1 MLENTPKIEG
11 LIYCLNTRTSMKLYD
26 KSISLMI
33 VALFLGSIAL
43 TVVTENS
50 DIQTSHLT
58 EKPTVSEAQ
67 SPGHTVFTEYVGAHW
82 CGPCHGASNALHDLY
97 VTNGGGGTQSEDYT
111 YISFYQSA
119 SSGWPSDSPIN
130 RRAHINPSYYPTMV
144 WGDATSSSSYYT
156 SNTNTANFYQNGG
169 NMDSNAADYA
179 ITVFQS
185 ENGNMMDIDITAS
198 YSGSGSKAVTIY
210 AAVTEETSPES
221 YDGGGPNPHHVWKRW
236 LLNGNSNGFETVT
249 LSAGNSITKSWSVP
263 ISTVR
268 AGGGNS
274 AADNF
279 LTVAALLD
287 GDHTTNRNVLAAGD
301 SHMGP
306 KMDLAVTGV
315 TVTNPSA
322 ADGYMRGDQITVSA
336 SAVNVGGLDY
346 TDGGNLEII
355 YMDGNNP
362 VVVATKQLTNLQ
374 VQSSMSHT
382 ATVDTTNLP
391 SNAWSTA
398 FGARLSGLI
407 GDGKAANNVALE
419 DFSHDRPP
427 VAKQATVSG
436 DNIIERGS
444 IFTVVAKG
452 GADDYVD
459 TIQTMT
465 FELEVSPAGTNA
477 WDGSIDSGGENIVN
491 EGTSNEGREY
501 TMTPTLTMP
510 SGDYDLR
517 SRTIDNRGQ
526 VSDWRVTANA
536 FSLSNGIP
544 MVVAEP
550 VPTVICDVESNVDMT
565 PHISDPETPLYDL
578 IIESDSPY
586 FVSWNPLSTSI
597 TVNFGFD
604 TVQGCPL
611 GQKSILVT
619 IDDGAGYSS
628 QNNLPYGTLKFNV
641 IENGQPRW
649 LGLPTQTIDEQ
660 GPDSDGILRLQPYIT
675 DTTADGQE
683 SSVSLLTFA
692 IIGET
697 NPGIISSQI
706 INGVLG
712 FETIGDDAEGQTTLT
727 IRACDNDMECSDQTI
742 LININPVNDAPMVD
756 MSSFEGMRLK
766 AGAES
771 SIDLDSLVSDIDNEA
786 SEVTVIV
793 SSPDEAGGA
802 QYNRQTGMLKL
813 KFNEVGDKNVIIK
826 VVDTYSSNEYTATI
840 DVYDSDVFTIAKYPS
855 TDGFMVVNPTNMYI
869 GQIPIVNMYLTD
881 EAPLF
886 TSLSVRWQTC
896 SNEGVCN
903 GIWMYDLDM
912 TKSASGWETE
922 LDIPNAADPTISARP
937 YGYNYGDYF
946 YLMIDGVDNLNNNYK
961 TTRAIEPLYKWIV
974 TQDLPPA
981 SQMDDEMIVSHIA
994 NLNMKIEDVEEQLLD
1009 NPSDDLELQL
1019 IDLEFQLELACLDP
1033 RVTCAEDE
1041 TSGTSIDES
1050 GTESNTIL
1058 IAGVVIAIIIVALLG
1073 GMFLL
1078 RGRGEHELEGFKWAN
1093 TTLPAQDAIAN
1104 SMYGGTQQIFQQ
1116 PMPIPQNYQQYQP
1129 PYYANQYQQNVHAAP
1144 IQPAPPQ
1151 NIPQQ
1156 SVAQGPPVSQGP
1168 PITRGPPLPPGGL
1181 PAGWSMDQ
1189 WEYYG
1194 QQYLD
1199 RLQG

>member
-1 MLENTPKIEG
+1 
-11 LIYCLNTRTSMKLYD
+11 MKLYV

-33 VALFLGSIAL
+33 VSLFLGSIAFSI
-43 TVVTENS
+43 VAENS
-50 DIQTSHLT
+50 NLPTSYL
-58 EKPTVSEAQ
+58 EDEPTISEAQ

-97 VTNGGGGTQSEDYT
+97 VTNGGGGSQSEDYT
-111 YISFYQSA
+111 YISFYESA
-119 SSGWPSDSPIN
+119 SNGWPSDSPIN
-130 RRAHINPSYYPTMV
+130 RRAHISPSYYPTMV

-156 SNTNTANFYQNGG
+156 SNTNTANFYQSGG
-169 NMDSNAADYA
+169 NMDGNAADYD
-179 ITVFQS
+179 IMVSQS
-185 ENGNMMDIDITAS
+185 ENGNVMDIDITAS
-198 YSGSGSKAVTIY
+198 YTGSGSKTVTIY

-236 LLNGNSNGFETVT
+236 LLNGNGNAFESVT
-249 LSAGNSITKSWSVP
+249 ISAGNSVTKSWSVP

-268 AGGGNS
+268 AGGGQS

-279 LTVAALLD
+279 LTVAALLN
-287 GDHTTNRNVLAAGD
+287 GDHTAHRSVLAAGD

-306 KMDLAVTGV
+306 DMDLAVSGV
-315 TVTNPSA
+315 TVTNPA
-322 ADGYMRGDQITVSA
+322 APNGYIRGDQLTVTA

-346 TDGGNLEII
+346 FDGGNLEIV

-362 VVVATKQLTNLQ
+362 IVVSTKQLTNLP

-382 ATVDTTNLP
+382 ATIDTTNLP
-391 SNAWSTA
+391 SNAWSTG
-398 FGARLSGLI
+398 FGARLSGLV
-407 GDGKAANNVALE
+407 GDGRFNNNLAFE
-419 DFSHDRPP
+419 DFNHDRPP

-436 DNIIERGS
+436 DNVIERGS

-452 GADDYVD
+452 GADDFID
-459 TIQTMT
+459 TIQTMS

-526 VSDWRVTANA
+526 VSDWRVTPNA

-544 MVVAEP
+544 IVVAEP
-550 VPTVICDVESNVDMT
+550 VPTVTCDVESNIDMT
-565 PHISDPETPLYDL
+565 NHISDPETPLYDL
-578 IIESDSPY
+578 IVDSDSPY
-586 FVSWNPLSTSI
+586 FVSWNPLSSTI
-597 TVNFGFD
+597 TVKFGFD
-604 TVQGCPL
+604 EVQGCPL

-619 IDDGAGYSS
+619 VDDGAGYGSKS
-628 QNNLPYGTLKFNV
+628 NLPYGTLKFNV

-660 GPDSDGILRLQPYIT
+660 GPDSDGLLRLQPYIS
-675 DTTADGQE
+675 DTTADGQA
-683 SSVSLLTFA
+683 SSVSLLTFD
-692 IIGET
+692 IISET

-712 FETIGDDAEGQTTLT
+712 FETVGDNSEGQTTLT
-727 IRACDNDMECSDQTI
+727 IRACDTDLECSDQTVV
-742 LININPVNDAPMVD
+742 ININPVNDAPVVD
-756 MSSFEGMRLK
+756 MSAFEGLRIK
-766 AGAES
+766 AGEES
-771 SIDLDSLVSDIDNEA
+771 SIDLDSLVSDVDNLD

-793 SSPDEAGGA
+793 SSPDESGGA

-813 KFNEVGDKNVIIK
+813 KFNEVGYKNVVIK
-826 VVDTYSSNEYTATI
+826 VVDTYASNEYTATI
-840 DVYDSDVFTIAKYPS
+840 EVYDSDVFTIAKYPS
-855 TDGFMVVNPTNMYI
+855 TDGFMIVQPSNMYI
-869 GQIPIVNMYLTD
+869 GQTPYVNMYLSD
-881 EAPLF
+881 DAPMF
-886 TSLSVRWQTC
+886 TSLTVRWQTC
-896 SNEGVCN
+896 SNEGVCD
-903 GIWMYDLDM
+903 GIWIYDLDM
-912 TKSASGWETE
+912 TKSATGWETQ
-922 LDIPNAADPTISARP
+922 LDIPNGADPSKIARP

-946 YLMIDGVDNLNNNYK
+946 YVLIDGVDSLNNNYK
-961 TTRAIEPLYKWIV
+961 TTRSVEPLYKWTV

-981 SQMDDEMIVSHIA
+981 SQMDDEMIVSHID
-994 NLNMKIEDVEEQLLD
+994 NLEVKIEDVKEQISE
-1009 NPSDDLELQL
+1009 NPSDELELQL
-1019 IDLEFQLELACLDP
+1019 IDLEFQLELACLDT
-1033 RVTCAEDE
+1033 RVTCTEDQ
-1041 TSGTSIDES
+1041 TSGTSTDETVS
-1050 GTESNTIL
+1050 DSNTIL
-1058 IAGVVIAIIIVALLG
+1058 IAGVVIAIIVVALLG

-1078 RGRGEHELEGFKWAN
+1078 RGRGDDEIQGFKWAN

-1104 SMYGGTQQIFQQ
+1104 SMYGGSQQIFQQ
-1116 PMPIPQNYQQYQP
+1116 TLPNAQNYQQYQP
-1129 PYYANQYQQNVHAAP
+1129 PHYANQQQQTAYMAP
-1144 IQPAPPQ
+1144 VQPAPPQ
-1151 NIPQQ
+1151 NIPQAPI
-1156 SVAQGPPVSQGP
+1156 AQGPPVTQGP

>member
-1 MLENTPKIEG
+1 MLENAPKIEG
-11 LIYCLNTRTSMKLYD
+11 LIYCLDTPTPMKLYA

-33 VALFLGSIAL
+33 VALFIGSIAL

-169 NMDSNAADYA
+169 NMDTNAADYA

-221 YDGGGPNPHHVWKRW
+221 YDGGGPNPHHVWKKW
-236 LLNGNSNGFETVT
+236 LLNGNSNGFESVT
-249 LSAGNSITKSWSVP
+249 LTSGNSVTKSWSVP

-287 GDHTTNRNVLAAGD
+287 GDHTSHRSVLAAGD

-315 TVTNPSA
+315 TITNPAA
-322 ADGYMRGDQITVSA
+322 ADGYKRGDLLTVSA

-362 VVVATKQLTNLQ
+362 IVVATKQLTNLQ
-374 VQSSMSHT
+374 VQSSMSHS
-382 ATVDTTNLP
+382 ATVDTSSLP

-407 GDGKAANNVALE
+407 GDGKSANNIAVE

-427 VAKQATVSG
+427 TAKQATVSG
-436 DNIIERGS
+436 DNVIERGT

-465 FELEVSPAGTNA
+465 FELEVAPAGTDD

-501 TMTPTLTMP
+501 TMIPTLTMP

-517 SRTIDNRGQ
+517 SRTVDNREQ
-526 VSDWRVTANA
+526 KSDWRITYNA
-536 FSLSNGIP
+536 FSLSNGLPI
-544 MVVAEP
+544 VVPEP
-550 VPTVICDVESNVDMT
+550 VPSVTCDVQSPVSMI
-565 PHISDPETPLYDL
+565 PHISDPETPLSDL
-578 IIESDSPY
+578 LIDSDSPY
-586 FVSWNPLSTSI
+586 FVSWNSQSSTI
-597 TVNFGFD
+597 EVNFTFD
-604 TVQGCPL
+604 PVQGCPL

-619 IDDGAGYSS
+619 VDDGADYG
-628 QNNLPYGTLKFNV
+628 NNDNLPYGTLKFNV

-660 GPDSDGILRLQPYIT
+660 GPEADGTLRLQPYISDT
-675 DTTADGQE
+675 DSNGQE
-683 SSVSLLTFA
+683 TSASLLEFA
-692 IIGET
+692 IVDDS
-697 NPGIISSQI
+697 NPGIIASEI
-706 INGVLG
+706 IDGVLG
-712 FETIGDDAEGQTTLT
+712 FETIGDDSNGQTTLT
-727 IRACDNDMECSDQTI
+727 IRACDTDMKCSNQTL
-742 LININPVNDAPMVD
+742 LININPINDPPEMD
-756 MSSFEGMRLK
+756 LSSLEGLRLK
-766 AGAES
+766 AGVES
-771 SIDLDSLVSDIDNEA
+771 TIDLDSLVSDVDNLD

-793 SSPDEAGGA
+793 NSPDESGGA

-813 KFNEVGDKNVIIK
+813 KFNEVGDKNVIFK
-826 VVDTYSSNEYTATI
+826 VVDTYASNEYTVTI
-840 DVYDSDVFTIAKYPS
+840 EVYDSDVFTIAKYPS
-855 TDGFMVVNPTNMYI
+855 TDGFMVVNPTNIYI
-869 GQIPIVNMYLTD
+869 GQIPIVNMYLSD
-881 EAPLF
+881 DAPLF
-886 TSLSVRWQTC
+886 KSLSVRWQTC

-903 GIWMYDLDM
+903 GIWIYELDM

-922 LDIPNAADPTISARP
+922 LDIPNAANPSISARP

-946 YLMIDGVDNLNNNYK
+946 YLMIDGVDNLDNNYK
-961 TTRAIEPLYKWIV
+961 TTRAIEPLYKWTV
-974 TQDLPPA
+974 TQDLPPV
-981 SQMDDEMIVSHIA
+981 SQMGDDAVILHVE
-994 NLNMKIEDVEEQLLD
+994 NLKNKIDDIKKQISE
-1009 NPSDDLELQL
+1009 NPSDELELQL
-1019 IDLEFQLELACLDP
+1019 VDLEFQLEIACLDA
-1033 RVTCAEDE
+1033 RVTCTEDE

-1050 GTESNTIL
+1050 NTESNTIL
-1058 IAGVVIAIIIVALLG
+1058 IAGVVIGIIIVALLG

-1078 RGRGEHELEGFKWAN
+1078 RGRGEDELEGFKWAN

-1104 SMYGGTQQIFQQ
+1104 SMYGGSQQIFQQ
-1116 PMPIPQNYQQYQP
+1116 PLPGPQSYQQYQP
-1129 PYYANQYQQNVHAAP
+1129 PYYANQQQQTTYAAP
-1144 IQPAPPQ
+1144 TQPAPPQ

-1156 SVAQGPPVSQGP
+1156 PFTQGPPISQGP